1 MNLKDILAVSREPG
15 LFKLK
20 ANRTNG
26 LVVEEFGTKKT
37 RFFSARKHQFTPLES
52 ISIYTYDDAEEL
64 SKVFAKIGELY
75 SIENLPDQK
84 GDSDELKSHF
94 RKVLPDFD
102 EDRVMVS
109 DIKKVFKWF
118 GFLKLSGFDF
128 EDEEE

>member
-20 ANRTNG
+20 ANRANG
-26 LVVEEFGTKKT
+26 LVVEEFGTNKT

-64 SKVFAKIGELY
+64 SKVFTKIGELY
-75 SIENLPDQK
+75 KDQNLPDQK
-84 GDSDELKSHF
+84 GDSEELKSHF
-94 RKVLPDFD
+94 REVLPDFD

-118 GFLKLSGFDF
+118 DFLRSSGFNF
-128 EDEEE
+128 IDEEE